1 MNTSPKPT
9 LVDYLHLHFLV
20 VIWGFTAILGKL
32 INADLSRVS
41 LTFFRTLLAAVGLAL
56 VLTVRKEWKN
66 VAPQDRNKLLGV
78 GVIMGVHWLTF
89 FASAHVSS
97 ASVCLA
103 GMSTTSLFTAL
114 LEPLFSRKQVRPL
127 EILMSLLVMLGL
139 YLIFRFEFDQSWGL
153 GLALI
158 SSLLAALFT
167 IANSRFVKT
176 HPALVITFY
185 EMNGAT
191 IGMFLGLVAIGL
203 TSGLTQSQVVP
214 QAMDWLWLGI
224 LASVCTVYAYSAGV
238 HLLKKMSPFTLNLT
252 INLEPVYGMALAY
265 FILNERMTAGFYAGT
280 VVILLTVILYPILN
294 SRFSK
299 NKFIHTKVQ

>member
-1 MNTSPKPT
+1 MNTSPKSS
-9 LVDYLHLHFLV
+9 LFDYLHLHFLV
-20 VIWGFTAILGKL
+20 IIWGFTAILGKL

-41 LTFFRTLLAAVGLAL
+41 LTFFRTLLAAIGLAL
-56 VLTVRKEWKN
+56 VLTLRKEWKK
-66 VAPQDRNKLLGV
+66 VPAQDRNRMLGV

-127 EILMSLLVMLGL
+127 EILMSLLVMVGL

-185 EMNGAT
+185 EMGGAT
-191 IGMFLGLVAIGL
+191 MGMLLGLVGVGMV
-203 TSGLTQSQVVP
+203 SGLTQAEVIP
-214 QAMDWLWLGI
+214 KATDWLWLGI

-265 FILNERMTAGFYAGT
+265 VILNERMTAGFYAGT
-280 VVILLTVILYPILN
+280 GVILLTVILYPILN

-299 NKFIHTKVQ
+299 G

>member
-1 MNTSPKPT
+1 MNTSPKPS
-9 LVDYLHLHFLV
+9 LFDYLHLHFLV
-20 VIWGFTAILGKL
+20 IIWGFTAILGKL

-41 LTFFRTLLAAVGLAL
+41 LTFFRTLLAAIGLAL
-56 VLTVRKEWKN
+56 VLTLRKEWKK
-66 VAPQDRNKLLGV
+66 VPAQDRNRMLGV

-127 EILMSLLVMLGL
+127 EILMSLLVMVGL

-185 EMNGAT
+185 EMGGAT
-191 IGMFLGLVAIGL
+191 MGMLLGLVGVGMV
-203 TSGLTQSQVVP
+203 SGLTQAEVIP
-214 QAMDWLWLGI
+214 KATDWLWLGI

-265 FILNERMTAGFYAGT
+265 AILNERMTAGFYAGT
-280 VVILLTVILYPILN
+280 GVILLTVILYPILN

-299 NKFIHTKVQ
+299 G

>member
-1 MNTSPKPT
+1 MNTSPKPS
-9 LVDYLHLHFLV
+9 LFDYLHLHFLV
-20 VIWGFTAILGKL
+20 IIWGFTAILGKL

-41 LTFFRTLLAAVGLAL
+41 LTFFRTLLAAIGLAL
-56 VLTVRKEWKN
+56 VLTLRKEWKK
-66 VAPQDRNKLLGV
+66 VPAQDRNRMLGV

-127 EILMSLLVMLGL
+127 EILMSLLVMVGL

-185 EMNGAT
+185 EMGGAT
-191 IGMFLGLVAIGL
+191 MGMLLGLVGVGMV
-203 TSGLTQSQVVP
+203 SGLTQAEVIP
-214 QAMDWLWLGI
+214 KATDWLWLGI

-265 FILNERMTAGFYAGT
+265 VILNERMTAGFYAGT
-280 VVILLTVILYPILN
+280 GVILLTVILYPILN

-299 NKFIHTKVQ
+299 G

>member
-1 MNTSPKPT
+1 MQMNTSPKPT

-56 VLTVRKEWKN
+56 VLTVRKEWKK

-89 FASAHVSS
+89 FASAHMSS

-158 SSLLAALFT
+158 SSLLAALFGLPAMSAPCGSSSDGLAMARDFGQCVYCLR
-167 IANSRFVKT
+167 IFGRSAFVEKN
-176 HPALVITFY
+176 V
-185 EMNGAT
+185 
-191 IGMFLGLVAIGL
+191 
-203 TSGLTQSQVVP
+203 
-214 QAMDWLWLGI
+214 
-224 LASVCTVYAYSAGV
+224 SV
-238 HLLKKMSPFTLNLT
+238 
-252 INLEPVYGMALAY
+252 
-265 FILNERMTAGFYAGT
+265 
-280 VVILLTVILYPILN
+280 YP
-294 SRFSK
+294 
-299 NKFIHTKVQ
+299 